1 MKLAMDNE
9 RRSFK
14 PPFLMLAVLGAHVVA
29 AAVFVTM
36 SGCQTKRPV
45 AVEVA
50 PPPAPVLPPGV
61 EPTPPVAPAP
71 RPAIRPPVAVEP
83 MPSADEAPVY
93 FVQKGDS
100 LSKIA
105 KNAGVSAAEIAEL
118 NRISDPNKIRVG
130 QRLLLPVHARS
141 LPSTPPPAAKPAA
154 PAKPA
159 AASTPVTDSGDTHT
173 VRAGDTLT
181 KIANRYNTSVNA
193 LLELNNLKRD
203 SIIKVGQKIKL
214 PSGTSGGG
222 SAPATARSTPPVA
235 PAPKPAAAP
244 APAPAPIVPAPEPVI
259 QPVIIDEVPP
269 PAPALVAPESSSA
282 EAPFPYTVKEGDTL
296 DSIAIKFSARKD
308 VIMGLNNLSDDD
320 VRPGQ
325 RILIPWQ

>member
-1 MKLAMDNE
+1 MKLAMNNE

-14 PPFLMLAVLGAHVVA
+14 PSFLMLSVLGAHVVA
-29 AAVFVTM
+29 AAVFVTL
-36 SGCQTKRPV
+36 SGCQTRRPA
-45 AVEVA
+45 AVQVQ
-50 PPPAPVLPPGV
+50 PPPAPVLPPGL
-61 EPTPPVAPAP
+61 EPAPPVAATP

-83 MPSADEAPVY
+83 MPSAADAPVY

-118 NRISDPNKIRVG
+118 NRITDPNKIRVG

-141 LPSTPPPAAKPAA
+141 LPSAPPAVVPAAKPAA

-159 AASTPVTDSGDTHT
+159 AGPVTDSGNTHT

-181 KIANRYNTSVNA
+181 KIANRYNTSVTA
-193 LLELNNLKRD
+193 LLELNNMKRD
-203 SIIKVGQKIKL
+203 AIIKVGQTIKL
-214 PSGTSGGG
+214 PSASGAGAAV
-222 SAPATARSTPPVA
+222 APARSTPPVA
-235 PAPKPAAAP
+235 SAPQPAVTP
-244 APAPAPIVPAPEPVI
+244 APAPVVPAPEPVI
-259 QPVIIDEVPP
+259 QPVIIEEAPA
-269 PAPALVAPESSSA
+269 PAPALETPDVSSSSG

-308 VIMGLNNLSDDD
+308 VIMALNNLSGDA

>member
-1 MKLAMDNE
+1 MKLAMDDK

-14 PPFLMLAVLGAHVVA
+14 PPFLMLAVLGAHVAA
-29 AAVFVTM
+29 AAVFITM
-36 SGCQTKRPV
+36 SGCQTRRPA
-45 AVEVA
+45 AVEVQ
-50 PPPAPVLPPGV
+50 PPPAPVLPPGI
-61 EPTPPVAPAP
+61 EPAPPAAPAP

-83 MPSADEAPVY
+83 MPTSDEAPVY

-141 LPSTPPPAAKPAA
+141 LPSAPPPAAKPAA

-159 AASTPVTDSGDTHT
+159 VSAGPVTDSGNTHT

-181 KIANRYNTSVNA
+181 KIANRYNTSVSA
-193 LLELNNLKRD
+193 LLELNGLKRD
-203 SIIKVGQKIKL
+203 SIIKVGQTIKL
-214 PSGTSGGG
+214 PGTSGGG
-222 SAPATARSTPPVA
+222 AAAAAPARSTPP
-235 PAPKPAAAP
+235 PAVTTTRVAP
-244 APAPAPIVPAPEPVI
+244 APAPAPVVPAPEPVM
-259 QPVIIDEVPP
+259 QPAVIE
-269 PAPALVAPESSSA
+269 PAPAPAPAFTAPDVSSSA

-308 VIMGLNNLSDDD
+308 VIISLNNLSDDA

-325 RILIPWQ
+325 IILIPWQ